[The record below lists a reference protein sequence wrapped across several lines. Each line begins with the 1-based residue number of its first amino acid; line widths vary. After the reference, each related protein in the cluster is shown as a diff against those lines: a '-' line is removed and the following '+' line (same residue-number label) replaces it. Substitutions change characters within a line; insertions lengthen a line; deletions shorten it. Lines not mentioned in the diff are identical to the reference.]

1 MNSLTNLLD
10 RIPVDTLV
18 RLLGVGVPLIAVL
31 VLGNVALSFIE
42 RAAVRH
48 SRKRGLEL
56 RARYSVSVL
65 RYLLATVAIIVA
77 AFSFAGSWTGLG
89 VSLGV
94 IAAAAGFA
102 LQRPAASVAAWIAIL
117 VKKPFLI
124 GDRIAVG
131 TIARGD
137 VIDLTLTHITLAEV
151 GRWGSEDVSG
161 RTIIVPNNVIFELPV
176 IRYGDADDLVLTEV
190 EFTISY
196 ASPVAKARDI
206 AESIAIELA
215 GPDCGAHTRIKIAE
229 NGVRME
235 LRFNAQVAQANRLTS
250 DVSERILSAFAE
262 TSDVRMAY
270 ARMDVQVVSAE
281 A

>member
-102 LQRPAASVAAWIAIL
+102 LQRPAASVAVAENVFEPSGKDQAGPSIGSHVVATTPDCVSAAWQ
-117 VKKPFLI
+117 
-124 GDRIAVG
+124 
-131 TIARGD
+131 
-137 VIDLTLTHITLAEV
+137 
-151 GRWGSEDVSG
+151 
-161 RTIIVPNNVIFELPV
+161 
-176 IRYGDADDLVLTEV
+176 
-190 EFTISY
+190 
-196 ASPVAKARDI
+196 
-206 AESIAIELA
+206 SIA
-215 GPDCGAHTRIKIAE
+215 T
-229 NGVRME
+229 
-235 LRFNAQVAQANRLTS
+235 TS
-250 DVSERILSAFAE
+250 STV
-262 TSDVRMAY
+262 
-270 ARMDVQVVSAE
+270 
-281 A
+281 